1 MPGPYAV
8 WFPYDEGVTTWA
20 LSEPGV
26 PIRTRVRDLVSTPL
40 LWVWIG
46 AIVAVFPQPWHQ
58 LHMQVDP
65 SIDLHVYRD
74 AGSSFLHGEPVY
86 AHYTITRYSVLP
98 FTYPPF
104 AALLAIPLS
113 LIPLVTLNALWD
125 VAVYVALAYVLW
137 VVLAPI
143 REQLRA
149 AAPAAVPYLLPV
161 AWIGASYVLAVRQQI
176 HYGQVGVFLMAL
188 IVADLLTPATGRWRG
203 VLVGVATAIKL
214 TPGVFIIG
222 LWLAGRR
229 RAAGIA
235 TASFVLI
242 SGATAI
248 VAPGASRAY
257 WTDALFDS
265 NRLGNNA
272 DVSNQSL
279 RGIFLRTSLDHEW
292 ATAAFVVS
300 GLVVAVIGFRK
311 AVLAWRAGDDLRAVV
326 LVGLLMALL
335 SPVAWIHH
343 FVFVVPLIALLVR
356 DRRWVGATA
365 VSLVWGWN
373 WAIIWSHQVI
383 DDKWT
388 FLGPLRTALISTL
401 GISAAVALVTLPRA
415 RAPRP

>member
-1 MPGPYAV
+1 MTP
-8 WFPYDEGVTTWA
+8 VTTWVLA
-20 LSEPGV
+20 RPADSL
-26 PIRTRVRDLVSTPL
+26 RVRVVEFIRNPLV
-40 LWVWIG
+40 WVWLG

-74 AGSSFLHGEPVY
+74 AGSSFLHGGPVY

-125 VAVYVALAYVLW
+125 VAVYVVLVYVLW
-137 VVLAPI
+137 VVLAPV
-143 REQLRA
+143 RAQLAEVVPR
-149 AAPAAVPYLLPV
+149 AVPYLLPL
-161 AWIGASYVLAVRQQI
+161 AWIGASYLLAIRQQV
-176 HYGQVGVFLMAL
+176 HYGQVGLFLMAL

-214 TPGVFIIG
+214 TPGVFIVG

-229 RAAGIA
+229 RAAGVA
-235 TASFVLI
+235 AASFVLI
-242 SGATAI
+242 SGFTAI

-272 DVSNQSL
+272 DISNQSL
-279 RGIFLRTSLDHEW
+279 RGVFLRTSLDHQW
-292 ATAAFVVS
+292 ATALF
-300 GLVVAVIGFRK
+300 GLSALAVAAIGFRK
-311 AVLAWRAGDDLRAVV
+311 AVLAWREGDDLRAVV

-343 FVFVVPLIALLVR
+343 FVFVVPLIVLLIR
-356 DRRWVGATA
+356 DRRWIGATA
-365 VSLVWGWN
+365 VAVFWGWN
-373 WAIIWSHQVI
+373 SAIFWSHQVI
-383 DDKWT
+383 NDNWT
-388 FLGPLRTALISTL
+388 ALGPVRTLLVSGL
-401 GISAAVALVTLPRA
+401 GLSAALAVVAL
-415 RAPRP
+415 PRPRSPRP

>member
-1 MPGPYAV
+1 
-8 WFPYDEGVTTWA
+8 VTTWA
-20 LSEPGV
+20 LERPTISLKARAREL
-26 PIRTRVRDLVSTPL
+26 VRNPV

-46 AIVAVFPQPWHQ
+46 VIVAVFPQPWHQ

-74 AGSSFLHGEPVY
+74 AGSSFLHGDPVY

-98 FTYPPF
+98 FTYPPV
-104 AALLAIPLS
+104 AALLAIPLTV
-113 LIPLVTLNALWD
+113 LPLLTLNALWD

-137 VVLAPI
+137 VVLAPL
-143 REQLRA
+143 REQLA
-149 AAPAAVPYLLPV
+149 GFAPVAVPYLLPA
-161 AWIGASYVLAVRQQI
+161 AWVGASYLLCARQQI

-203 VLVGVATAIKL
+203 VLVGLATAIKL
-214 TPGVFIIG
+214 TPGVFIVG

-229 RAAGIA
+229 RAAGVA

-242 SGATAI
+242 SGVTAI
-248 VAPGASRAY
+248 IAPGASRAY

-265 NRLGNNA
+265 DRLGNNA
-272 DVSNQSL
+272 DPSNQSL
-279 RGIFLRTSLDHEW
+279 RGIFLRTSLDHQW

-300 GLVVAVIGFRK
+300 GLIIAAIGFRK
-311 AVLAWRAGDDLRAVV
+311 AVAAWRVGDDLRAVV

-343 FVFVVPLIALLVR
+343 FVFIIPLIVLLVR
-356 DRRWVGATA
+356 ERRWLWATA

-383 DDKWT
+383 DGTWT
-388 FLGPLRTALISTL
+388 SLGPIRTLLISTL
-401 GISAAVALVTLPRA
+401 GLSAAVAVLALPRT
-415 RAPRP
+415 RAPHP